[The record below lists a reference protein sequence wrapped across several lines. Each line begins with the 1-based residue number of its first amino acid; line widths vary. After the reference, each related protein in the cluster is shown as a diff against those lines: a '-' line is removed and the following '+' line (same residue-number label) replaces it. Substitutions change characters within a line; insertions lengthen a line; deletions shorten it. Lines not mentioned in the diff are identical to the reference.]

1 MHRPTDKQTV
11 LFNQIN
17 FNKAIKSSHTSN
29 LQSANSSIH
38 ANYHGGD
45 RNTGLTQ
52 QTHQK
57 HRHTNSNG
65 SNPQQVSSFKQS
77 MISTNNPFIS
87 ITGGTIDSGFRGHTK
102 NAISVGTY
110 ENSAKMVKRNNYMS
124 GNVSHKG
131 GSHQNSTY
139 GFHQQ

>member
-1 MHRPTDKQTV
+1 MRPGDKQQTV

-17 FNKAIKSSHTSN
+17 FNKAIKSQHVSN
-29 LQSANSSIH
+29 MHSANSSIH
-38 ANYHGGD
+38 QNYNVGD

-52 QTHQK
+52 HTQQK

-65 SNPQQVSSFKQS
+65 SQGVASFKQS

-102 NAISVGTY
+102 NALSVGTY

-124 GNVSHKG
+124 GNASHK